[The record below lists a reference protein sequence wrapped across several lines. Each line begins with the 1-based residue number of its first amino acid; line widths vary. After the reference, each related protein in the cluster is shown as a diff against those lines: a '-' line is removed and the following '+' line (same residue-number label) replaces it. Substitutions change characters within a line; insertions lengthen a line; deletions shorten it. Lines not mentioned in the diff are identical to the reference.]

1 MFEPTI
7 DVNAIVDPTC
17 KIWGN
22 ATVRAGASIGARTII
37 GSGAYIDSGVIVGS
51 DCKVQNS
58 AQIYFPAIIQDGVF
72 IGPLVTLTNDKNP
85 RAINSDGSIK
95 STNDWKPVGVTVESG
110 ASIGANSVCVAPLHI
125 GQWAMVAAGSVVIND
140 VKSHQL
146 VGGNPA
152 KHLDWVGKSGFRLN
166 ELADGTLGCP
176 ETKEIYLFDEH
187 DNLSLQVT
195 RD

>member
-1 MFEPTI
+1 MFEPSI
-7 DVNAIVDPTC
+7 DVNAIVDPSC

-22 ATVRAGASIGARTII
+22 ATVRAGASLGARTII
-37 GSGAYIDSGVIVGS
+37 GSGAFIDSGVIIGS
-51 DCKVQNS
+51 DCKIQNS
-58 AQIYFPAIIQDGVF
+58 AQVYFPSIVENGVF

-85 RAINSDGSIK
+85 RAINKDGVIK
-95 STNDWKPVGVTVESG
+95 SSNDWKSVGVTVESG
-110 ASIGANSVCVAPLHI
+110 ASIGAGSVCVAPLHI

-152 KHLDWVGKSGFRLN
+152 KHLGWVGKSGFKLDK
-166 ELADGTLGCP
+166 LADGTLICP
-176 ETKEIYLFDEH
+176 ETNEIYSFDEH
-187 DNLSLQVT
+187 DNLFLQDT